1 MRYKA
6 KCRRRANDVYCKI
19 TLLPRFVSTGMGYS
33 RAVVRGRGGPM
44 HERALRREKVVRRSR
59 VPLWIWGAGANHT
72 DAQSG
77 TAPHLGPK
85 RWRTRRR
92 GRPRPCAEPKP
103 KTKRLLLLLLGRGT
117 PRGDDV
123 SRTWRAEAAPPG
135 RGADADTCT
144 ATNDAAVRH
153 DFVVIGRER
162 RRAQHAF
169 GAWRA
174 AHGRRSA
181 E

>member
-1 MRYKA
+1 
-6 KCRRRANDVYCKI
+6 
-19 TLLPRFVSTGMGYS
+19 
-33 RAVVRGRGGPM
+33 M
-44 HERALRREKVVRRSR
+44 HERALRRREKVVRRSR
-59 VPLWIWGAGANHT
+59 VPLWVRRAGANNA

-77 TAPHLGPK
+77 TAPHRGSK
-85 RWRTRRR
+85 RWWAGRR
-92 GRPRPCAEPKP
+92 GRPRPCTEPKP
-103 KTKRLLLLLLGRGT
+103 KTELLLLLLLLLLGRGT
-117 PRGDDV
+117 PRRNDV

-135 RGADADTCT
+135 RGADVNTCI
-144 ATNDAAVRH
+144 AASDSAVRH

-169 GAWRA
+169 GTWRT